1 MKKVGIAALFVLL
14 VIVAMTLGCTSQ
26 KPLTFDVKGQV
37 EKPGTYDLN
46 KYEDRFVTINAK
58 LDGKV
63 THLSEQQYTGV
74 PLRAVLSDAGVKDG
88 ATKVVVTAS
97 DGYSQQFELSNV
109 TAADDVILINENET
123 VRLVAKGYAGGMW
136 VEMVNSLSVS

>member
-1 MKKVGIAALFVLL
+1 MKKAGIAALFVLL

-26 KPLTFDVKGQV
+26 KSLNFNVKGLV

-46 KYEDRFVTINAK
+46 KYQDRLVTIDAK

-63 THLSEQQYTGV
+63 THLPEQQYTGV
-74 PLRAVLSDAGVKDG
+74 PLRVILSDAGVKAG
-88 ATKVVVTAS
+88 ATNVTVSAS
-97 DGYSQQFELSNV
+97 DGYSQKFELANV
-109 TAADDVILINENET
+109 TAGDDMILINENET

-136 VEMVNSLSVS
+136 VEMVTTLDVT